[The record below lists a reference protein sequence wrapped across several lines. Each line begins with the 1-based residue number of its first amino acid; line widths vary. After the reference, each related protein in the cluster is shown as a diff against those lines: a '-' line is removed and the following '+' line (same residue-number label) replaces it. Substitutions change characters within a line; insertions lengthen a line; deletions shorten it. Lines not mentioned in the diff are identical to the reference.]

1 MRTIGMVAAMLTVAS
16 ALAAQSVESGRAGPR
31 EVLARAVETDL
42 ARRVAPPSLSAEAT
56 ILLWNGA
63 GFDVGYQGSN
73 GVTCY
78 VARSWPE
85 SLEPHCFDE
94 EGARTILPSTF
105 VKWSSG
111 TQARAELRSRP

>member
-1 MRTIGMVAAMLTVAS
+1 MRTIGMVAAMLTVADTR
-16 ALAAQSVESGRAGPR
+16 AAQSVESGRAGPR

-42 ARRVAPPSLSAEAT
+42 ARSAAPPSVSADAT

-63 GFDVGYQGSN
+63 GFDVAYQGSN

-94 EGARTILPSTF
+94 QGAFTILPIHLR
-105 VKWSSG
+105 
-111 TQARAELRSRP
+111 QMELLGRRQERN